1 MTPLVSVLIP
11 CHNAAPW
18 LAATLTSVRA
28 QSHSRCEIVLID
40 DGSTDS
46 SREIAAAH
54 AGPDLTFVAQPN
66 TGAAAARQRA
76 LDLARGDFIQY
87 LDADDLLHPEKIA
100 RQVARLAAVGDRNVA
115 SSRWVRFTEET
126 NVSAAFTAAPEPN
139 WHDATSADYLVETFA
154 TGGMMHPA
162 AWLVPRAVAAR
173 AGPWNTALSL
183 DDDGEYFTRVVLA
196 AEGVRFCGDA
206 LVHYRSQVA
215 GSLSGRRSPAAW
227 SSAHEVCRL
236 STTAL
241 LAREGSTRARRAC
254 ALYWL
259 RFAFAGYPEA
269 GPLVTNAVARARALD
284 PAATMPSMG
293 PRFEKI
299 AALLGWRAAKRL
311 RALIDSRPS
320 P

>member
-1 MTPLVSVLIP
+1 
-11 CHNAAPW
+11 
-18 LAATLTSVRA
+18 
-28 QSHSRCEIVLID
+28 
-40 DGSTDS
+40 
-46 SREIAAAH
+46 
-54 AGPDLTFVAQPN
+54 
-66 TGAAAARQRA
+66 
-76 LDLARGDFIQY
+76 
-87 LDADDLLHPEKIA
+87 
-100 RQVARLAAVGDRNVA
+100 
-115 SSRWVRFTEET
+115 
-126 NVSAAFTAAPEPN
+126 
-139 WHDATSADYLVETFA
+139 
-154 TGGMMHPA
+154 MMHPA